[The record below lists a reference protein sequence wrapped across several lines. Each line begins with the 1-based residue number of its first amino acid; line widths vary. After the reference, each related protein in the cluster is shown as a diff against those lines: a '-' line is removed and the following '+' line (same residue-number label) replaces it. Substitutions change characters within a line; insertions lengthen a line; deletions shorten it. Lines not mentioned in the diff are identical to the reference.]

1 MQLLEVKDLKTYFTT
16 SKGKAKAVDGVSF
29 TLDYGQCLGLV
40 GESGCG
46 KTTTAL
52 SICQLLPKEGKVEGG
67 QILLEGVD
75 YASMTEEEIM
85 KHRWQDVSII
95 FQGAMNAFNPVKKV
109 GWQIAEACILHQ
121 NMTREQAWERAGEL
135 FEMVGIAKER
145 VTQYPHEFSGGMKQ
159 RAMIA
164 MALACSPK
172 LIIGD
177 EPTTALDVMIQAQ
190 ILELLE
196 KLRRE
201 LNMGMILI
209 THDLC
214 MKRPERRRKRMKN
227 IVVCIGNGLLSEAIM
242 NMLRSSGEFKPFRLL
257 VQKKSHIASDCEA
270 VAADI
275 LLLDVSYASGT
286 TMETRLKE
294 VKQVREK
301 IPTCKL
307 VMLCDENS
315 APDIAREVA
324 NAKKDGLID
333 AFFYSS
339 VTEKY
344 LTAAL
349 ASL

>member
-109 GWQIAEACILHQ
+109 GWQIAEACMLHQ
-121 NMTREQAWERAGEL
+121 NMTKEQAWERAGEL

-209 THDLC
+209 C
-214 MKRPERRRKRMKN
+214 GRCPEAMDICAGTEPENVEISPEHFVMCHKY
-227 IVVCIGNGLLSEAIM
+227 AA
-242 NMLRSSGEFKPFRLL
+242 LR
-257 VQKKSHIASDCEA
+257 
-270 VAADI
+270 
-275 LLLDVSYASGT
+275 
-286 TMETRLKE
+286 
-294 VKQVREK
+294 
-301 IPTCKL
+301 
-307 VMLCDENS
+307 
-315 APDIAREVA
+315 
-324 NAKKDGLID
+324 
-333 AFFYSS
+333 
-339 VTEKY
+339 
-344 LTAAL
+344 TAAEKEGGQHGDPEP
-349 ASL
+349 SESVDGI